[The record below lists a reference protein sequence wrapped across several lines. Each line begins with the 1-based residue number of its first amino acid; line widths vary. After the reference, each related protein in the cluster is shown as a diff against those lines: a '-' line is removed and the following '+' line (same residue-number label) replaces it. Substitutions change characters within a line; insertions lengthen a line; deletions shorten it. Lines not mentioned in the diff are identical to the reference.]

1 MLPGKVYRPED
12 ILKILRKRFWVIV
25 VPWAVV
31 AAVTAFVAR
40 KLPDVY
46 MSDVLIQVVP
56 PRVPGNIVQ
65 PMTTGGLE
73 ERLRGL
79 DQKIVTRSRLE
90 RLIQDLNL
98 YPEERANNMIMQDVV
113 ERMRADIGRTA
124 VRGDAFKVTYYGRDR
139 MTVKRVVDELGSFYI
154 TEGTADGKT
163 RAEDTSSFVGN
174 AVEEARRKLVAQ
186 EQKVTEYKLKHPGEL
201 PAERGSNQMAISS
214 IQQQLQS
221 LTQVISADTTQ
232 KVSLERQ
239 IQMLED
245 ASEASMAGPPPAPPS
260 QISTWLDEQ
269 RRTEAALKAQG
280 KSATHPEMALVRKRI
295 KDLEDQ
301 LEAERLRAPVGAG
314 SAISQAEQSRRKTLQ
329 GLRAELET
337 VKARLE
343 DNHKHE
349 RALRGQVSGYQA
361 RVDRSP
367 IREAELNDLERDL
380 ATYRAAYNELVGNQ
394 IKSDLAVDLQAAQIG
409 ERFHLLD
416 QARVPER
423 PASPNRPLINIFGLL
438 GGLAAGL
445 GLAALLE
452 YRDKSFKTDTE
463 LSSVLALPVL
473 AVVPLMESEAE
484 RRATFRKRIF
494 LTAGLGSTVA
504 ICAAVVAYTFVYMR

>member
-1 MLPGKVYRPED
+1 MLPGKVYKPED

-31 AAVTAFVAR
+31 AAGTAFVAR

-46 MSDVLIQVVP
+46 KADALIEVAP

-65 PMTTGGLE
+65 PMTTANLE

-79 DQKIVTRSRLE
+79 DQKIVTRSKLE

-98 YPEERANNMIMQDVV
+98 YAEERQSNMIMEDVV
-113 ERMRADIGRTA
+113 QKMRRDIGRTA
-124 VRGDAFKVTYYGRDR
+124 VRGDAFQVSYFGRDR
-139 MTVKRVVDELGSFYI
+139 VTVKRVTDQLASFYV
-154 TEGTADGKT
+154 TEGIADGKT
-163 RAEDTSSFVGN
+163 RAEDTSSFVKN
-174 AVEEARRKLVAQ
+174 AVEDARRELVAQ
-186 EQKVTEYKLKHPGEL
+186 EQKVTEFKLKYPGEL

-221 LTQVISADTTQ
+221 LTQLISADTTQ
-232 KVSLERQ
+232 KVALERQ

-245 ASEASMAGPPPAPPS
+245 ASEASIAAPPVAPPS
-260 QISTWLDEQ
+260 QISVWLDEQ
-269 RRTEAALKAQG
+269 RVREAAFKARG
-280 KSATHPEMALVRKRI
+280 LSATHPDMAQVRKRI

-314 SAISQAEQSRRKTLQ
+314 SAISQAEQNRRKALQ
-329 GLRAELET
+329 GLRADLEM

-343 DNHKHE
+343 DNHRQE
-349 RALRGQVSGYQA
+349 RALRGQVSAYQA

-367 IREAELNDLERDL
+367 VREAELNDLERDL
-380 ATYRAAYNELVGNQ
+380 ETYRANYNKLVGDE
-394 IKSDLAVDLQAAQIG
+394 IKSNLAVDLNTAQIG
-409 ERFHLLD
+409 EIFRVID
-416 QARVPER
+416 AARMPER
-423 PASPNRPLINIFGLL
+423 PNSPNRTLINIFGLL
-438 GGLAAGL
+438 GGLAVGL
-445 GLAALLE
+445 GLAALIE

-484 RRATFRKRIF
+484 RRAAFRKRIF

-504 ICAAVVAYTFVYMR
+504 ICAAVVAYAFIYVR